1 MNMMTNKAG
10 LRGVSLIEASRLHL
24 AQSQMTY
31 RYHLRDGIEKG
42 ALQLYWGLTSFIHAF
57 VPGFFTGTAAKGNI
71 RIFYEKLYQH
81 PNPEFRALIDEYER
95 RLHRRSASE

>member
-1 MNMMTNKAG
+1 MNTLTNENNLNG
-10 LRGVSLIEASRLHL
+10 LSLIEASRLHL

-31 RYHLRDGIEKG
+31 GYHLEDGIKKG
-42 ALQLYWGLTSFIHAF
+42 FLQLYWALTSFVHAF
-57 VPGFFTGTAAKGNI
+57 VPGFFTGTAAKGTI

-95 RLHRRSASE
+95 RYPRRG